1 MIRNDEKCFA
11 LNVDEGQDKDE
22 FLITRHSQFKI
33 PINVSNVYGEIESRC
48 SNKEIEDRWQI
59 IMEKIARI
67 EASNE
72 LVVLIGDMNKHLGNG
87 IYVIRGNIDKVSFGG
102 KLIHKFLS
110 NGKYKLVNN
119 TPKCFGGPFTRVDP
133 ANPSNQSCLS
143 LVMVSNDLYENIES
157 LTVDK
162 DRLMTSHRSVGRNRT
177 FIYTYHFLYF

>member
-1 MIRNDEKCFA
+1 
-11 LNVDEGQDKDE
+11 
-22 FLITRHSQFKI
+22 
-33 PINVSNVYGEIESRC
+33 
-48 SNKEIEDRWQI
+48 
-59 IMEKIARI
+59 MEKIARI

-87 IYVIRGNIDKVSFGG
+87 IYGIRGNIDKVSFGG

-143 LVMVSNDLYENIES
+143 LVMVSKDLYEYIET

-162 DRLMTSHRSVGRNRT
+162 DRLMTPHRSGGRNRT
-177 FIYTYHFLYF
+177 LIYTDHFSLLLIFKSMPMVKRRKVQTDKRVL